1 MLEIEMSFDL
11 AVRSQYIY
19 QNSKLL
25 VPVVYLNSVKT
36 SLWAVW
42 AEHLGIVHSIS
53 ARDQP
58 GKKQMY
64 HSKRAAKVW
73 FLYQVILGKMNL

>member
-25 VPVVYLNSVKT
+25 VPVVYFADPVKT

-42 AEHLGIVHSIS
+42 AEQL
-53 ARDQP
+53 A
-58 GKKQMY
+58 
-64 HSKRAAKVW
+64 
-73 FLYQVILGKMNL
+73 